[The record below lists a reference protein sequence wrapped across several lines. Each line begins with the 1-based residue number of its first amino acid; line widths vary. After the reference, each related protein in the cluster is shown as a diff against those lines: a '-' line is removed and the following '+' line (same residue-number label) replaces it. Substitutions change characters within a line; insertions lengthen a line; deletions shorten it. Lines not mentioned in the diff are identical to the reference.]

1 LSERK
6 ENILETS
13 IELFNQK
20 GCMNTS
26 TRHIS
31 DELGISV
38 GNLYY
43 YFKNKED
50 IIIAIYEEF
59 MTLLSSQLTTLKEGV
74 DMPFDFYNFLKDQME
89 YEKKYRF
96 FRLEMASLYT
106 TYPKVKNA
114 LEKGLEKKEQEIQ
127 QLYMHQMHYGY
138 LIELDDSEMEYLCS
152 NTWILNSQWELFW
165 IIRKVQNEK
174 TRRFQGVLN
183 FLYFIKRYATKKAL
197 EESTLLS
204 SIEYVKKEMQNVK

>member
-1 LSERK
+1 MSERK

>member
-1 LSERK
+1 MSERK
-6 ENILETS
+6 EKILETS

-114 LEKGLEKKEQEIQ
+114 LEKGLEKKEQEIH